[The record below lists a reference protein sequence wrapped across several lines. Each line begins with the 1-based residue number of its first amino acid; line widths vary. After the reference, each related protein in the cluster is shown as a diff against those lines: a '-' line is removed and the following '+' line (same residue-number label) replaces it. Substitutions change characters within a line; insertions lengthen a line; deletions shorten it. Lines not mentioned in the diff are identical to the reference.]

1 MKKLFLLSMFFSVSY
16 GQKNILFTQT
26 QLTGQSEI
34 NMIQNRN
41 FQLLPEV
48 ARSFELMKEAA
59 LKDSINI
66 KIVSSF
72 RSFNQQK
79 KIWNRKFKKNDSLGF
94 SKNKN
99 ILKIIEYST
108 IPGTSRHHWGTD
120 IDIVDDNFKPEGDVL
135 LTEKFYNDGPYVQLK
150 KWLDMN
156 SEKFG
161 FYIVYTKNSKR
172 KGFKHEPWHYSFK
185 PISKDI
191 LNELL
196 KVNFSKLFIEN
207 EVLGSEYFTI
217 DFIKYYKENFLLGI
231 SSELKY

>member
-72 RSFNQQK
+72 RSFNKQK
-79 KIWNRKFKKNDSLGF
+79 EIWSRKFKKNDSLGF

>member
-1 MKKLFLLSMFFSVSY
+1 MKKLFLLSMFFSMSY

-72 RSFNQQK
+72 RSFNKQK
-79 KIWNRKFKKNDSLGF
+79 EIWNRKFKKNDSLGF

-135 LTEKFYNDGPYVQLK
+135 LTEKFYNDGTYVQLK

>member
-72 RSFNQQK
+72 RSFNKQK
-79 KIWNRKFKKNDSLGF
+79 EIWNRKFKKNDSLGF

>member
-1 MKKLFLLSMFFSVSY
+1 MFFSVSY

-72 RSFNQQK
+72 RSFNKQK

>member
-72 RSFNQQK
+72 RSFNKQK

>member
-72 RSFNQQK
+72 RSFNKQK
-79 KIWNRKFKKNDSLGF
+79 EIWNRKFKKNDSLGF
-94 SKNKN
+94 SKDKN

>member
-1 MKKLFLLSMFFSVSY
+1 MFFSVSY

-72 RSFNQQK
+72 RSFNKQK

-196 KVNFSKLFIEN
+196 KVNFSKLFTEN

-231 SSELKY
+231 SSDLKY

>member
-48 ARSFELMKEAA
+48 ARSFEFMKEAA

-72 RSFNQQK
+72 RSFNKQK
-79 KIWNRKFKKNDSLGF
+79 EIWNRKFKKNDSLGF

-135 LTEKFYNDGPYVQLK
+135 LTEKFYNDGTYVQLK

>member
-1 MKKLFLLSMFFSVSY
+1 MFFSVSY

-72 RSFNQQK
+72 RSFNKQK

-196 KVNFSKLFIEN
+196 KVNFSKLFTEN
-207 EVLGSEYFTI
+207 EVLGSECFTI

>member
-72 RSFNQQK
+72 RSFNKQK

-196 KVNFSKLFIEN
+196 KVNFSKLFTEN

-231 SSELKY
+231 SSDLKY